1 MSAAVLTSKYEIAI
15 PESVCQ
21 QAGVRP
27 GQKFE
32 VFCVEGIIE
41 VVPVGDIKS
50 ACGSLPGLN
59 TEVEREGHDR
69 V

>member
-1 MSAAVLTSKYEIAI
+1 MEMDMAAFRAEGLSSIRKE
-15 PESVCQ
+15 
-21 QAGVRP
+21 AGIRP

-32 VFCVEGIIE
+32 VFRVGGIIE
-41 VVPVGDIKS
+41 VVPVEDIKS

-59 TEVEREGHDR
+59 TEVEREADDR

>member
-1 MSAAVLTSKYEIAI
+1 MSAAILTSKYEIAI

-41 VVPVGDIKS
+41 VVPVEDIKS
-50 ACGSLPGLN
+50 ARGSLPGLKADGL
-59 TEVEREGHDR
+59 REEPDR